1 MTWPWRTVR
10 PTAGSHVNVP
20 DDEPPPEDEEL
31 PAEDDDELLPD
42 DPLEEDDGTTTDQV
56 PASPSVASTRV
67 CEVSDRRV
75 TTAVE
80 VR

>member
-1 MTWPWRTVR
+1 M
-10 PTAGSHVNVP
+10 P
-20 DDEPPPEDEEL
+20 DDEP
-31 PAEDDDELLPD
+31 PAEDDDELLADD
-42 DPLEEDDGTTTDQV
+42 DPLEEADGTTTDQV
-56 PASPSVASTRV
+56 PASPSVASTWV